1 MKWDLKTHF
10 QKMKKMKT
18 KVNSHRRGIV
28 FYTVSLPIYKPYQE
42 LSSPIIRCVAKR
54 IRIYG
59 GDDLL
64 NLEFLQQD
72 GTDMESHSFTL
83 PFSQKNIEEKLGELF
98 AEFSLC
104 DF

>member
-1 MKWDLKTHF
+1 
-10 QKMKKMKT
+10 MKKMKT

-83 PFSQKNIEEKLGELF
+83 PFSKKNIEMKLGELF

>member
-1 MKWDLKTHF
+1 MKVR
-10 QKMKKMKT
+10 MKN
-18 KVNSHRRGIV
+18 NSFKKGIV
-28 FYTVSLPIYKPYQE
+28 FYTVSLPIYQPYQK
-42 LSSPIIRCVAKR
+42 LSSPIIRCAAKR
-54 IRIYG
+54 IRISG

-98 AEFSLC
+98 AEFSLM
-104 DF
+104 